1 MKVLPVRF
9 HICRAASQPQ
19 TLPQSLESSPQACS
33 CQKQATSLH
42 SELCVGLHATQK
54 LNQQIM
60 YGTAHRVGK
69 FHRCNDSNLEF
80 GILWK
85 KYALS
90 PIGRQVLQTLFSPD
104 LNHSLIILLTLARWG
119 VLFKY
124 SWTQTPCPHHYFRTK
139 QTIRV
144 GTDNNSWSLH
154 INNTLILCFLQS

>member
-1 MKVLPVRF
+1 MCSRRAYEIYVSHLSNTREGTRAKPDHQLRYKHEEIVKVLPVRF

-104 LNHSLIILLTLARWG
+104 LNHSLIILLTLDR
-119 VLFKY
+119 
-124 SWTQTPCPHHYFRTK
+124 
-139 QTIRV
+139 
-144 GTDNNSWSLH
+144 
-154 INNTLILCFLQS
+154 